1 MQLLAN
7 AALEQT
13 VFDPNEMVLWLVH
26 FQAKENSKE
35 DEAGKERFK
44 KVFNIWQAIWKHNT
58 YFSVKNTISLL
69 FTSSSEVTVWKSTW
83 AMNLGAEQWQHIQFP
98 CFVDQADETEVLFAG
113 KKAQ

>member
-13 VFDPNEMVLWLVH
+13 AFDPNEMVLWLVH

-44 KVFNIWQAIWKHNT
+44 NIFKYLTNQYSN
-58 YFSVKNTISLL
+58 L
-69 FTSSSEVTVWKSTW
+69 FIP
-83 AMNLGAEQWQHIQFP
+83 L
-98 CFVDQADETEVLFAG
+98 
-113 KKAQ
+113 